1 MISIDHRALVIG
13 PAGRGLPW
21 LALAVTTVVSAV
33 AVWARALQV
42 ESTVDLLQVTRLTSV
57 LMAAGAASCL
67 EDGNEMLTT
76 ATPFGR
82 LRRRV
87 LAVSLTGL
95 VTVACW
101 LIVVVG
107 ATVLVDRDGEALPVG
122 GLLIELLAMMAFG
135 WLVAAMLTSRS
146 SWKGSGMRAGLGV
159 IIAALITFSIGAL
172 NRRLWPIRDTG
183 WTAVHERWITIAVV
197 SMVAFLV
204 TSRDPAGR
212 LGTLRTRAS

>member
-13 PAGRGLPW
+13 PAARRLPW

-33 AVWARALQV
+33 ALWARALQV
-42 ESTVDLLQVTRLTSV
+42 ESTDDLFQVTRLTSV

-67 EDGNEMLTT
+67 EDGNELLTT

-87 LAVSLTGL
+87 LAVGLTGL

-101 LIVVVG
+101 LIVVIG
-107 ATVLVDRDGEALPVG
+107 ATAVVNRRIETLPVG

-135 WLVAAMLTSRS
+135 WLVAAMLISRS

-159 IIAALITFSIGAL
+159 IIATLITFSIAAV

-183 WTAVHERWITIAVV
+183 WTAARERWVTIAAV
-197 SMVAFLV
+197 SLVAFVV

-212 LGTLRTRAS
+212 LATRRRAR